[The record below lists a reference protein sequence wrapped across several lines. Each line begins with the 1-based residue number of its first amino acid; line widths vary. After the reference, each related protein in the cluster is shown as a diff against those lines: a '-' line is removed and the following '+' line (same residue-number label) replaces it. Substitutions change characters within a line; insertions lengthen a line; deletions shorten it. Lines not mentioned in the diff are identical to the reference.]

1 MSYFDDPKNV
11 ESYIKM
17 AEGYDGRDLIERLNA
32 YLKPGSTVLELGMG
46 PGVDF
51 ELLRGSYQV
60 TGSDHSSVFVER
72 YRQKDEDADLV
83 VLDAVTMDIDRIF
96 DCIYSNKV
104 LHHLTRDELKT
115 SFQRQAEVLNDHG
128 ILCHAFWYGD
138 SEETHH
144 GMRFTYYTEE
154 TLAGV
159 IGDTYELLESKRYT
173 EMEEDDSLLVILR
186 KRY

>member
-1 MSYFDDPKNV
+1 
-11 ESYIKM
+11 M
-17 AEGYDGRDLIERLNA
+17 AEGYDGRELIDGLKS
-32 YLKPGSTVLELGMG
+32 YLKPGATVLELGMG

-51 ELLRGSYQV
+51 EILRETYQV

-72 YRQKDEDADLV
+72 YRQKDADADLI
-83 VLDAVTMDIDRIF
+83 VLDAVTMNIDRTF

-115 SFQRQAEVLNDHG
+115 SFHRQADVLNEGG
-128 ILCHAFWYGD
+128 ILCHSFWYGD
-138 SEETHH
+138 AEETHH

-154 TLAGV
+154 TLIDT

-173 EMEEDDSLLVILR
+173 EMDEDDSLLVILKKQHGR
-186 KRY
+186 PE